1 MGKVTFKKCLK
12 DEDVPQLMAGP
23 ISILFGNN
31 LIVHQKEPVKLD
43 RDEVS
48 NQAKGFGHDENQEDC
63 DDKK

>member
-1 MGKVTFKKCLK
+1 
-12 DEDVPQLMAGP
+12 MAGP

-31 LIVHQKEPVKLD
+31 LIVHQKEPVTSD

-48 NQAKGFGHDENQEDC
+48 NQSKGFGHYENQGDC